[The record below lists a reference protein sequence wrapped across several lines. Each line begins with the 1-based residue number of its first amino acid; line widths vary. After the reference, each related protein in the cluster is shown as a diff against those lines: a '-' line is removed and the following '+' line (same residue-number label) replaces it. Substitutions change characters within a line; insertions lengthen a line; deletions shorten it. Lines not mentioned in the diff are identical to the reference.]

1 MQRWRHSFNHN
12 AVIGIFPVRHLHE
25 KLYPIHMIKRHLIQ
39 RVLYF
44 SRHLILSHCLW
55 TNLIENKKIE
65 DPSMFWHIKDPFVFE
80 HTDNRF
86 QISLKLTHL
95 FSLDKQRLWTESDW
109 KEILTSLKQWSFAL
123 QNDFEVAFVII
134 FETIFFVLRKFK
146 NGGKNTIYP

>member
-1 MQRWRHSFNHN
+1 
-12 AVIGIFPVRHLHE
+12 
-25 KLYPIHMIKRHLIQ
+25 
-39 RVLYF
+39 
-44 SRHLILSHCLW
+44 
-55 TNLIENKKIE
+55 
-65 DPSMFWHIKDPFVFE
+65 MFWHIKDPFVFE